1 MLSLHDAKVKAKLLL
16 NDGEAKLHYITA
28 FAEAFSIEQ
37 ILNDTVLRQNQIQV
51 FGKMHLEPRLTAWY
65 GPPYKYANIQWED
78 QNMPTPIDA
87 LCTQVSAACNFDFNA
102 VLLNYYRDGND
113 SMGWHRDN
121 EQELDHRI
129 IASLSLG
136 ETRIFKIRNRNTKD
150 TLDVALEHGSL
161 LIMENMQVAYEH
173 ALPKRRKV
181 HNARLNLTFRRIR
194 S

>member
-1 MLSLHDAKVKAKLLL
+1 MAALLLDDNDAKLR
-16 NDGEAKLHYITA
+16 YIPG
-28 FAEAFSIEQ
+28 FAQDCSIDE
-37 ILNDTVLRQNQIQV
+37 ILSDTVLRQNQIQV

-65 GPPYKYANIQWED
+65 GPPYKYANIQWEE
-78 QNMPTPIDA
+78 QNMPSAIQA
-87 LCTQVSAACNFDFNA
+87 LCIQVSAACNFDFNA

-121 EQELDHRI
+121 EQELDHRF

-136 ETRIFKIRNRNTKD
+136 ETRIFKIRNRSTKA

-173 ALPKRRKV
+173 ALPKRRKA
-181 HNARLNLTFRRIR
+181 HNPRLNLTFRRIR